1 MIMYYALR
9 NALYRDSAQ
18 MELEDLLLAIKQF
31 KYGYPNFDVPEVVL
45 SVYNKVFEN
54 VDWKIVYIIEI
65 TRQWY
70 E

>member
-18 MELEDLLLAIKQF
+18 MELKDLLLAIKQF

-54 VDWKIVYIIEI
+54 VD
-65 TRQWY
+65 
-70 E
+70 